1 HFLVILCVFPD
12 PLSQSAM
19 EDGGYNFRRTQ
30 SCRAPKSATS
40 VLRKSSRQSSRSR
53 SSRRTGSSL
62 ASLSFSQRQAIQ
74 VSWRLIRPQANSTF
88 RKIFLELEIA
98 CPKVKQIFY
107 KAALV
112 DAFNKD
118 GENAAT
124 LDEHVKLAAKFF
136 DDLLAVFDNE
146 EEFRTLIRRMGAVH
160 AVLARSCN
168 FSGEIWER
176 LGEIAMER
184 ICGLESCQKTRE
196 ASRAWRT
203 LIACVIDEL
212 RTGFEDEHRLVTRRS
227 SSSSD
232 LPDELLLEEEGAAA
246 INGDEIPRCPYSNGS
261 ANTDDLQTK
270 LRELRLQYTSTVPLQ

>member
-1 HFLVILCVFPD
+1 MKGEEFLALLAVL
-12 PLSQSAM
+12 L
-19 EDGGYNFRRTQ
+19 
-30 SCRAPKSATS
+30 ATS
-40 VLRKSSRQSSRSR
+40 GDTDVVEADSSPGIVIHAAPPAEEDLLNNRIKCYQHSYFVQCL
-53 SSRRTGSSL
+53 SL
-62 ASLSFSQRQAIQ
+62 ILETYLEDARH
-74 VSWRLIRPQANSTF
+74 ANSTF

-124 LDEHVKLAAKFF
+124 LDEHIKLAAKFF
-136 DDLLAVFDNE
+136 DDLLAVFDDE

-168 FSGEIWER
+168 FGGEIWER
-176 LGEIAMER
+176 LGEIVMER

-212 RTGFEDEHRLVTRRS
+212 RTGFEEEHRLVTRRS
-227 SSSSD
+227 SSASD
-232 LPDELLLEEEGAAA
+232 LPDEMLLEEEAANGM
-246 INGDEIPRCPYSNGS
+246 NGDEMLLEEEAANG
-261 ANTDDLQTK
+261 A
-270 LRELRLQYTSTVPLQ
+270 V

>member
-1 HFLVILCVFPD
+1 F
-12 PLSQSAM
+12 QM
-19 EDGGYNFRRTQ
+19 EQPQRATVRKFRRTQ
-30 SCRAPKSATS
+30 SVQDESYASTS

-53 SSRRTGSSL
+53 SSKRTSGTSL
-62 ASLSFSQRQAIQ
+62 ASLSFSQRQAIGT
-74 VSWRLIRPQANSTF
+74 SWRLIRPQANATF

-124 LDEHVKLAAKFF
+124 LEEHIKISAKFF
-136 DDLLAVFDNE
+136 DDLLAVMDNE
-146 EEFRTLIRRMGAVH
+146 DEFRTLIRKIGAAH
-160 AVLARSCN
+160 AILARSCN
-168 FSGEIWER
+168 FGGEIWER

-184 ICGLESCQKTRE
+184 ICGLESCQTRE
-196 ASRAWRT
+196 ASRAWRI

-232 LPDELLLEEEGAAA
+232 LPDEMLLEEEAA
-246 INGDEIPRCPYSNGS
+246 NGDEIPRCPYSASS
-261 ANTDDLQTK
+261 ADAEDLQTK